1 MGGGEI
7 LKKGWLIKSPP
18 LEGSGLKVSYVV
30 CEHSEC
36 GVRWLWCKFSQ
47 TCLNKSINQIMLVPM
62 FTVLLKKLRTCSCT
76 CIKLGVDTHEAR
88 NVHLEFSAHS
98 FTLSSL
104 QQLLQICGVDT
115 SETSLVKTEEKSL

>member
-76 CIKLGVDTHEAR
+76 CIKLGVDTHEVR
-88 NVHLEFSAHS
+88 NVHLDFSAHS
-98 FTLSSL
+98 FTLALSATTL
-104 QQLLQICGVDT
+104 ANLWCRHI
-115 SETSLVKTEEKSL
+115 